1 MTPPSRVTVQCGLP
15 QLDRPY
21 DWVVGATLLELH
33 RTGEG
38 RIVSIAGGPRGL
50 TLKAIDDANMRLPQ
64 AFGHMPPRIMQC
76 AATPHLSSEMPR
88 CVRPVA
94 CSKHV
99 HDKRHVD

>member
-1 MTPPSRVTVQCGLP
+1 MWHVGPATAAAAFDVAGATWTLRLAPRQRDTSHTTVQCGLP

-64 AFGHMPPRIMQC
+64 AL
-76 AATPHLSSEMPR
+76 AT
-88 CVRPVA
+88 
-94 CSKHV
+94 
-99 HDKRHVD
+99 

>member
-64 AFGHMPPRIMQC
+64 ALV
-76 AATPHLSSEMPR
+76 T
-88 CVRPVA
+88 
-94 CSKHV
+94 
-99 HDKRHVD
+99 